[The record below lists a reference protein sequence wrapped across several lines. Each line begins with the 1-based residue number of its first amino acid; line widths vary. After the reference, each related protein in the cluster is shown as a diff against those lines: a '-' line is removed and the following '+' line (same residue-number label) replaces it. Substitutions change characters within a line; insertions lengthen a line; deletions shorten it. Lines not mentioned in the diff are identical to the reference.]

1 MKQILFWGS
10 VLIGLICVNT
20 LAAVLYANVT
30 PLDTGGG
37 FISLSPLID
46 CVLWGFIITVCAAA
60 AFLTRRRRF
69 DKPIKIPEPLRFP
82 LAWLGVLAGF
92 SVVILILGWFDLLYP
107 YGRFQIPMPLY
118 LILIVSGYLAGGFL
132 FGRKDTSRFY
142 WGLLWTVLLPVLL
155 VYMGGCLLH
164 EANGDI
170 LGRLCLPF
178 CLMLE
183 SYHDELKNIPRET
196 QVMLACLCPVL
207 LFTAGWLA
215 GRLCHKGRSI

>member
-1 MKQILFWGS
+1 MKQRIFWGA

-30 PLDTGGG
+30 PMDRGG

-46 CVLWGFIITVCAAA
+46 CVFLGGIIAVCALA
-60 AFLTRRRRF
+60 AFLTRKRRF
-69 DKPIKIPEPLRFP
+69 DRPLTIPDVFHFP

-92 SVVILILGWFDLLYP
+92 SVVILILGRFDLLYA
-107 YGRFQIPMPLY
+107 YGRFQIPMWLY
-118 LILIVSGYLAGGFL
+118 LILTVSGYLAGGFL

-142 WGLLWTVLLPVLL
+142 WGFLWAVLLTALL
-155 VYMGGCLLH
+155 GYMD
-164 EANGDI
+164 GDV

-178 CLMLE
+178 CLMFE
-183 SYHDELKNIPRET
+183 SYYEELKGFSRDALIL
-196 QVMLACLCPVL
+196 LACLCPVL

>member
-1 MKQILFWGS
+1 MKQKIFWGA

-30 PLDTGGG
+30 PMDRGG

-46 CVLWGFIITVCAAA
+46 CVFWGFIIAVCALA
-60 AFLTRRRRF
+60 AFLTRKRRF
-69 DKPIKIPEPLRFP
+69 DQPLKIPDVFHFP

-92 SVVILILGWFDLLYP
+92 SVVILILGRFDLFYA
-107 YGRFQIPMPLY
+107 YSRFQMPMWLY

-142 WGLLWTVLLPVLL
+142 WGFLWAVLLTALL
-155 VYMGGCLLH
+155 GYMD
-164 EANGDI
+164 GDV

-178 CLMLE
+178 CLMFE
-183 SYHDELKNIPRET
+183 SYYEELKGFSREALIL
-196 QVMLACLCPVL
+196 LACLCPVL